1 MHRIPGEL
9 VSSLEAF
16 QFNQKVE
23 RHDFAAELADQADRR
38 LGRSTRGQRVIDNQY
53 ALSRVD
59 GIPVDRQGVRSI
71 LEAVLHL

>member
-23 RHDFAAELADQADRR
+23 RHDFAAELADQYLVMERGAIIARG
-38 LGRSTRGQRVIDNQY
+38 LGRDME
-53 ALSRVD
+53 AD
-59 GIPVDRQGVRSI
+59 GVRHRVAI
-71 LEAVLHL
+71 